1 MKIKVAHIITK
12 LEMGGAQDNTI
23 YTVKNLNK
31 EKFETILISGKGG
44 ILDEKVI
51 SDKEI
56 KIIFVET
63 LKREISPLNDIK
75 AVFEIK
81 KILDKEKPDI
91 IHTHSSKA
99 GIIGRL
105 AGKLSGINKII
116 HTFHGFGFN
125 NKQNL
130 LLRNFFIFLE
140 KISALI
146 TDKLI
151 FVSKENLKTA
161 IKLKIGNDSKYL
173 LIRSGIKISNYKAN
187 NRKIPSDI
195 IIPEMAKV
203 IISIGNL
210 KPQKNPD
217 DFYEI
222 AKKTISLNLNVCF
235 LYIGG
240 GDRIEYFR
248 KQIETDNL
256 NNRCKFLGWREDVK
270 DILSIGDIFILTS
283 LWEGLPRSL
292 IEAMLSGL
300 VPICYKTD
308 GILDIIENGKNGLL
322 FEKNEKDKIV
332 ESIKNFV
339 NNEEL
344 YKKFRTNVLNT
355 DLSEFDIDLM
365 VKKQEDLY
373 MDILTQKFQLENF

>member
-151 FVSKENLKTA
+151 FVSKENLNIA
-161 IKLKIGNDSKYL
+161 I
-173 LIRSGIKISNYKAN
+173 
-187 NRKIPSDI
+187 
-195 IIPEMAKV
+195 
-203 IISIGNL
+203 
-210 KPQKNPD
+210 
-217 DFYEI
+217 
-222 AKKTISLNLNVCF
+222 NLNIR
-235 LYIGG
+235 Y
-240 GDRIEYFR
+240 D
-248 KQIETDNL
+248 
-256 NNRCKFLGWREDVK
+256 
-270 DILSIGDIFILTS
+270 
-283 LWEGLPRSL
+283 
-292 IEAMLSGL
+292 
-300 VPICYKTD
+300 
-308 GILDIIENGKNGLL
+308 
-322 FEKNEKDKIV
+322 
-332 ESIKNFV
+332 
-339 NNEEL
+339 
-344 YKKFRTNVLNT
+344 
-355 DLSEFDIDLM
+355 
-365 VKKQEDLY
+365 
-373 MDILTQKFQLENF
+373 